1 MATHLRHAA
10 DSSPAAPG
18 LLGNARLGDG
28 RDGQLQSMATRV
40 TYHVTPYVNGWQVK
54 PEGSAE
60 KEVLVDNKDNAVS
73 HAKDL
78 AKAQALGQVIVH
90 KGDGTIET
98 EFTYGDD
105 PRNIPG

>member
-1 MATHLRHAA
+1 
-10 DSSPAAPG
+10 
-18 LLGNARLGDG
+18 
-28 RDGQLQSMATRV
+28 MATRV

-54 PEGSAE
+54 PEGIDGR
-60 KEVLVDNKDNAVS
+60 EVLVDNKDNAVS

-78 AKAQALGQVIVH
+78 AKEHELGQVIVH

-98 EFTYGDD
+98 EFTYGED